1 MSPVLRQ
8 DAVGAWVRRLRTEQ
22 GMSLRSL
29 AARTDFSP
37 SFISQVENGVVSPS
51 IASMQKIAQALGVSL
66 GEFFAA
72 AAEGEPGLIV
82 RVADRQQLSSGWSH
96 ARLESLGPIAG
107 RRQEP
112 ILMTLEPEGRSA
124 KHPCAS
130 GAEEFAFVLE
140 GQPTLTLGPEEH
152 VLRPGDAVT
161 IRAREL
167 RRWENRTR
175 AVVRVLVVS
184 VRA

>member
-22 GMSLRSL
+22 GISLRSL

-152 VLRPGDAVT
+152 ALRPGDAVT